1 MKVQLITIW
10 AAIIADWDILQNCTY
25 AYHTISNLIDLKK
38 DWTIN
43 DVKAIKAS
51 RLINNV

>member
-1 MKVQLITIW
+1 MKGQLITIW
-10 AAIIADWDILQNCTY
+10 TAIIDNWDILQNCAY

-43 DVKAIKAS
+43 DVKEIKAN